1 MAKLL
6 CLRLEIM
13 VEISPQ
19 FIQVYR
25 RMTPTL
31 PKDGLLW
38 SPLIQINRKRFIPID
53 ADLLLIGVWQRL
65 AGGDYPAA
73 NGIISTRVG
82 GHFTR
87 MSETSMAAPHVSGGI
102 ATVMSAFPTL
112 SAQTA
117 AARLLGSASYDG
129 LRTSFRMHIGKV
141 RAG

>member
-13 VEISPQ
+13 LEISPQ

-65 AGGDYPAA
+65 AGG
-73 NGIISTRVG
+73 IIQQPMG
-82 GHFTR
+82 
-87 MSETSMAAPHVSGGI
+87 
-102 ATVMSAFPTL
+102 
-112 SAQTA
+112 
-117 AARLLGSASYDG
+117 
-129 LRTSFRMHIGKV
+129 
-141 RAG
+141 